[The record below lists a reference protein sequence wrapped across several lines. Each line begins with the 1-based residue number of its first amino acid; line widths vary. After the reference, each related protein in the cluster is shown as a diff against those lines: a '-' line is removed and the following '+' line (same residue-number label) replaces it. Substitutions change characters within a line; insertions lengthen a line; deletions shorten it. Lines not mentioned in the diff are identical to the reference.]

1 MSDYLPSNRDKSK
14 SDGEPGRMNNSSPGN
29 NATDGGEAQNSEAAV
44 PPPESSPSGHPPKNG
59 VQRQQARLRNLDD

>member
-1 MSDYLPSNRDKSK
+1 
-14 SDGEPGRMNNSSPGN
+14 MNDCSPGN